1 VTDHGRPTILEVNAL
16 PGMTPTSLL
25 PDEAQHAGISF
36 DALVD
41 RLLSYAYRRGT
52 YNQGASLV

>member
-1 VTDHGRPTILEVNAL
+1 
-16 PGMTPTSLL
+16 MTPTSLL

-41 RLLSYAYRRGT
+41 RLVHYALARGSVSV
-52 YNQGASLV
+52 G